1 LRRKPEQA
9 VCGKLPIQPAMK
21 MGRMRRV
28 EQKDAAGLWQLAQRR
43 LKQRQL
49 AYAFVTGHEL
59 DQGPLRPAAPR

>member
-1 LRRKPEQA
+1 
-9 VCGKLPIQPAMK
+9 